1 MYKLTF
7 RHSGTSPEGRRCLWM
22 RPRRNYAKHSFV
34 PSTEA
39 TCALTCEK
47 NTNKTQHSQNRRM
60 NTKTRICTLWSVYLP
75 RRISILSSLNTDIS
89 SCAMRTISKSE
100 YPSVQGRVIVTNCTH
115 DFYITRDSFKWTI
128 LVWSRIQ
135 FLGISPSQSGGLS
148 FMKDLLVLTEREAH
162 FDVKN
167 AQCWERTR
175 TPRVNWHLFRAI
187 RHEFPSQYIIG
198 DWWKKERD
206 RNQRLFC
213 GILKIRR

>member
-60 NTKTRICTLWSVYLP
+60 NTKTRICTLDLYIFRAEFQSYPHWIP
-75 RRISILSSLNTDIS
+75 IFPP
-89 SCAMRTISKSE
+89 ARTIPKSE
-100 YPSVQGRVIVTNCTH
+100 YSSVRGRVIVTNVTY
-115 DFYITRDSFKWTI
+115 DFYITRDSFKRTI
-128 LVWSRIQ
+128 LVWSRIPRHIPVPKRRP
-135 FLGISPSQSGGLS
+135 FIHEGSSR
-148 FMKDLLVLTEREAH
+148 FEREAH

-167 AQCWERTR
+167 AQCWERER
-175 TPRVNWHLFRAI
+175 EPRVSIDIYSGRYVMNSH
-187 RHEFPSQYIIG
+187 H
-198 DWWKKERD
+198 
-206 RNQRLFC
+206 NT
-213 GILKIRR
+213 